1 MCSGTVD
8 AAVNGGLKNYETFI
22 TGEYRQQN
30 PEIAEDV
37 DSTAT
42 KQEIV
47 AILKSCLAEQLQ
59 LLEVGIG
66 LHARKCLES
75 MKPLHD
81 HVEATFHK
89 MKFELSQL
97 LRK

>member
-1 MCSGTVD
+1 MSSGTVD

-37 DSTAT
+37 DSSPL
-42 KQEIV
+42 KQHVV
-47 AILKSCLAEQLQ
+47 AVLKACLAEQLH
-59 LLEVGIG
+59 LLEVGIS
-66 LHARKCLES
+66 LHGHKCLEA

-81 HVEATFHK
+81 HIEVTFHK
-89 MKFELSQL
+89 MKLELTQL